1 MDPITSCP
9 APGTILRVEPMGD
22 RALVVV
28 LGEGIDARVND
39 QVHSL
44 ASTLRKSGLPGI
56 LDLVG
61 AYATLTVHYEPSI
74 WAGEET
80 PPYEAIT
87 SEILRLWKDARAARV
102 RPSRL
107 VEIPVYYGGDFGP
120 DLEDV
125 ARHCGLSSE
134 AVITRHSNPAY
145 KVFMLGFA
153 PGFAYLGGLDPALA
167 VPRRETPRLKVP
179 AGSVGIAGTQTG
191 IYALDTP
198 GGWQIIGRT
207 PLKMFDPSLEEP
219 CFLRPGDRLRF
230 SPIDE
235 AIFHAHAGDNP

>member
-1 MDPITSCP
+1 MSPIASSPTSV
-9 APGTILRVEPMGD
+9 LRVEPMGD
-22 RALVVV
+22 RALLVV

-39 QVHSL
+39 QVHGL

-74 WAGEET
+74 WAGQGT
-80 PPYEAIT
+80 PPHEAVA
-87 SEILRLWKDARAARV
+87 SEILRLWKEARAASV

-107 VEIPVYYGGDFGP
+107 VEIPVCYGGDFGP

-125 ARHCGLSSE
+125 ARHCGLSPK
-134 AVITRHSNPAY
+134 AVITRHSSPAY
-145 KVFMLGFA
+145 RVFMLGFA

-167 VPRRETPRLKVP
+167 APRRETPRLKVP

-191 IYALDTP
+191 IYPLDTP

-219 CFLRPGDRLRF
+219 CLLRPGDRLRF

-235 AIFHAHAGDNP
+235 ATLLAHMEDHP